1 MRSSNESMYYAR
13 RRKRRMQ
20 RRLRFVCAAVCIL
33 VLAGIITLIISLF
46 DKKGKQDDSLE
57 PEQTS
62 TVLAPLPMQVTVN
75 KEVWPVTGPA
85 IQTKDYTIRS
95 TDYDLMALPECGRV
109 DTSYFSDAAFLGDS
123 ITEGFTEYNVE
134 MQGALICGYV
144 GLTPKTVVDGT
155 AVNHPERGSE
165 VPLDVLAARQPA
177 KLYILL
183 GTNTLVNDGA
193 EDNFIAYYGRMLDEL
208 KSRLPDTLIYVQA
221 VPPVQTKAVVTRPGL
236 EKSKVQAVNVRL
248 AKLALEKGCSF
259 LDLYGAMADENGD
272 LNADYAESDGVHFTA
287 SSGYPAWVNFLCTHT
302 VYSKDNPW
310 AKGSAYYMG

>member
-123 ITEGFTEYNVE
+123 ITEGFTEYNV
-134 MQGALICGYV
+134 
-144 GLTPKTVVDGT
+144 
-155 AVNHPERGSE
+155 
-165 VPLDVLAARQPA
+165 
-177 KLYILL
+177 
-183 GTNTLVNDGA
+183 
-193 EDNFIAYYGRMLDEL
+193 
-208 KSRLPDTLIYVQA
+208 
-221 VPPVQTKAVVTRPGL
+221 
-236 EKSKVQAVNVRL
+236 
-248 AKLALEKGCSF
+248 
-259 LDLYGAMADENGD
+259 
-272 LNADYAESDGVHFTA
+272 
-287 SSGYPAWVNFLCTHT
+287 
-302 VYSKDNPW
+302 
-310 AKGSAYYMG
+310 